1 MQGAAWGEGC
11 DEGRSGWSLE
21 WCAAP
26 AAAQSTAS
34 SYPSSPEPP
43 LTALRAPGEEISPAK
58 PATSLRDEHGCQRRA
73 ASQQAGTVP
82 TVRGARGVATTWT
95 ILLSPA
101 APNRLAAAWARP
113 DPPLH
118 CHLRQLSCPLP
129 HESHRDSVP
138 SCAAVS
144 LDGTCAKFKR
154 GGKAGAGVKCQPG
167 GRWWCWWGGGA
178 EKRRKGMS
186 ERKGEEEKERSE
198 TR

>member
-1 MQGAAWGEGC
+1 M
-11 DEGRSGWSLE
+11 
-21 WCAAP
+21 
-26 AAAQSTAS
+26 
-34 SYPSSPEPP
+34 
-43 LTALRAPGEEISPAK
+43 
-58 PATSLRDEHGCQRRA
+58 
-73 ASQQAGTVP
+73 
-82 TVRGARGVATTWT
+82 ATTWT
-95 ILLSPA
+95 VLLSPA

-167 GRWWCWWGGGA
+167 GRWWCWWGGEQKNGGR
-178 EKRRKGMS
+178 ECQREKGRRKRRDLRPGEAGCRRAKFFGGEFGSDRVSAQAGGSSRESTEKILEGGRRVDFKTRSVNKNLHLAVEWHTVLEWYRPTKGGKQS
-186 ERKGEEEKERSE
+186 Y
-198 TR
+198 

>member
-1 MQGAAWGEGC
+1 M
-11 DEGRSGWSLE
+11 
-21 WCAAP
+21 
-26 AAAQSTAS
+26 
-34 SYPSSPEPP
+34 
-43 LTALRAPGEEISPAK
+43 
-58 PATSLRDEHGCQRRA
+58 
-73 ASQQAGTVP
+73 
-82 TVRGARGVATTWT
+82 ATTWT
-95 ILLSPA
+95 VLLSPA

-167 GRWWCWWGGGA
+167 GEVVVLVGGGSRKTEEGNVR
-178 EKRRKGMS
+178 EKRGGG
-186 ERKGEEEKERSE
+186 KGEI
-198 TR
+198 